1 MEMKQ
6 ICMSLVRIHDLH
18 KLGTTWNSDSRYIKT
33 WPKTWLWHI
42 LNMLIVMHISLQKS
56 YKQIVL
62 LVRTHCQ
69 VYNPIFVVHYYHH
82 IFWHLMH
89 KLMNKGDFSFPI
101 AAHCLMLNHKLL
113 EVYLI
118 VCIVTCNPLHTKSII
133 AVTDDTKFYK
143 RHRNKS
149 IEKINPEF
157 V

>member
-1 MEMKQ
+1 MGYKSWEGNTFTLLWVVMEMKQ
-6 ICMSLVRIHDLH
+6 ICMSLIRIHDLH

-101 AAHCLMLNHKLL
+101 ATYCPMLNYKLL
-113 EVYLI
+113 EVYII
-118 VCIVTCNPLHTKSII
+118 VYIVTCITPNT
-133 AVTDDTKFYK
+133 
-143 RHRNKS
+143 NK
-149 IEKINPEF
+149 KYHWNYR
-157 V
+157 